1 MWNANNSTKLINKI
15 AQLYG
20 EEMIYDSSNS
30 VEGLAAHL
38 DEMVAIAMNIDK
50 NIITTA
56 RKWRKIIQRAA
67 ISDRIDKVNQIL
79 NQEETQTLIQAS
91 ETYEEIKEIEML
103 AEDKLHNKL
112 EANTQSKKTIEVE
125 MEISKENSQ
134 TDQISDETKIKSI
147 DISADLLEIKPESKI
162 LEEKFER
169 LDKEIKLRPGN
180 NALEGSIWA
189 PKITFYKFLGYFLDM
204 RISF

>member
-67 ISDRIDKVNQIL
+67 ISDGIDKVNQIL
-79 NQEETQTLIQAS
+79 NQETQTLIQAS
-91 ETYEEIKEIEML
+91 ETHEEIKEIEML
-103 AEDKLHNKL
+103 AE
-112 EANTQSKKTIEVE
+112 
-125 MEISKENSQ
+125 
-134 TDQISDETKIKSI
+134 
-147 DISADLLEIKPESKI
+147 
-162 LEEKFER
+162 
-169 LDKEIKLRPGN
+169 
-180 NALEGSIWA
+180 
-189 PKITFYKFLGYFLDM
+189 
-204 RISF
+204 

>member
-56 RKWRKIIQRAA
+56 RKQRKIIQRAA

-103 AEDKLHNKL
+103 AEDKPHNEL
-112 EANTQSKKTIEVE
+112 EANT
-125 MEISKENSQ
+125 
-134 TDQISDETKIKSI
+134 
-147 DISADLLEIKPESKI
+147 
-162 LEEKFER
+162 
-169 LDKEIKLRPGN
+169 
-180 NALEGSIWA
+180 
-189 PKITFYKFLGYFLDM
+189 
-204 RISF
+204 